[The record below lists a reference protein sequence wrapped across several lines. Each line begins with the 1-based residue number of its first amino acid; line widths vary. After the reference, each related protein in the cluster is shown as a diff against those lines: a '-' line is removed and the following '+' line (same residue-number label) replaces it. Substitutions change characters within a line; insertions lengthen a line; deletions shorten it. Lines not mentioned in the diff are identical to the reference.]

1 MRSNFLILVLICIL
15 NNPLTSIGQ
24 NFNES
29 IEGITTGIKRG
40 GYITEL
46 QDQSILIST
55 YPYSIRQTEIIKL
68 DKNGTLLNKRD
79 IDCYITGLLAINTDS
94 VILIGCYNID
104 STKMNLVVM
113 ILDEDLDIIGTDS
126 IIIDCPIL
134 YTARIIFHNNQF
146 YYIGS
151 FQKSFYQFVSYVT
164 AGTINKKGKF
174 EKRTDFII
182 SNTDV
187 SHLQGNPNGDI
198 LIFQA
203 GSLIY
208 TFDKDLNYKSY
219 FLFQDSDI
227 ICHADSFWANDSVFL
242 MSGTTLIDDKCQF
255 KIRKTDKNYNVK
267 KIVVNKND
275 NIFDYAGVFSNLVK
289 TSNDFYFVGTKNA
302 NRFGLPID
310 YKLSTIS
317 VIKYDF
323 NLNKIWEKEI
333 GGDAFYMVYSVA
345 PTEDNGILILST
357 RYDSLVNGQ
366 NDNDLFLIK
375 MDADGNYSEIDLNEA
390 LKDNFA
396 IYPNPGT
403 NNIEIISKMP
413 IENTVF
419 RLYEISGEIVLNQN
433 IKGRSIPVNGI
444 KPGIYIYT
452 ISSQNKIIQSG
463 RWVKQ

>member
-1 MRSNFLILVLICIL
+1 
-15 NNPLTSIGQ
+15 
-24 NFNES
+24 
-29 IEGITTGIKRG
+29 
-40 GYITEL
+40 
-46 QDQSILIST
+46 
-55 YPYSIRQTEIIKL
+55 
-68 DKNGTLLNKRD
+68 
-79 IDCYITGLLAINTDS
+79 
-94 VILIGCYNID
+94 
-104 STKMNLVVM
+104 
-113 ILDEDLDIIGTDS
+113 
-126 IIIDCPIL
+126 
-134 YTARIIFHNNQF
+134 
-146 YYIGS
+146 
-151 FQKSFYQFVSYVT
+151 
-164 AGTINKKGKF
+164 
-174 EKRTDFII
+174 
-182 SNTDV
+182 
-187 SHLQGNPNGDI
+187 
-198 LIFQA
+198 
-203 GSLIY
+203 
-208 TFDKDLNYKSY
+208 
-219 FLFQDSDI
+219 
-227 ICHADSFWANDSVFL
+227 